1 MTDVVKKFE
10 PLFEPKSIAFIGASR
25 NPLKWGYQIPSNLI
39 EFGYDGNVY
48 PVNPHESDL
57 FKLKVYRTLDEIP
70 EQPIDLA
77 VATVPSRVILEVVKD
92 CAEAGVKALIVI
104 AAGFG
109 ELGDEGAG
117 KEAEMARIARD
128 SGMLLV
134 GPNCAGV
141 VSPEPRNLYCQMP
154 PVKTT
159 PGCIAMASQSGNIG
173 KTIQDLATKYH
184 VGISRLVSTGNEAF
198 LHMEDYL
205 EYFGEDTPTK
215 VVASYV
221 EGVDDG
227 RRFLNIARD
236 VSRKK
241 PVVVLKV
248 GRTQAGQR
256 AARSHT
262 GALAGSR
269 EIFHGACRQAGL
281 TEVADVEE
289 LFDTITAFARQP
301 IPRGRRVGI
310 VSEGGGWG
318 VLAADA
324 CAEFGLEVVDLP
336 EHVLKQ
342 LDSFLPSWWSR
353 GNPVDLVGGM
363 VDQGV
368 AKCAE
373 ILLACDEVDGVIAL
387 GVAFLA
393 RQAAEYRRRAA
404 SGTSKLAS
412 PALYEQIADI
422 AIERD
427 LEWIGELVKLIDRYQ
442 KPMVVA
448 ADTVFTAYEDKNEA
462 LFALMGEGVM
472 VYPTPRRA
480 ARAFA
485 HLVERHEYL
494 ASVGAV

>member
-39 EFGYDGNVY
+39 EFGYNGNVY

-57 FKLKVYRTLDEIP
+57 FKLKVYRSIDEIP

-77 VATVPSRVILEVVKD
+77 VATVPSRLILEVVKD
-92 CAEAGVKALIVI
+92 CAQAGVRALIVI

-109 ELGDEGAG
+109 ELGGEGAG

-154 PVKTT
+154 PVKTS

-205 EYFGEDTPTK
+205 EYFGEDTRTK

-256 AARSHT
+256 AAKSHT

-373 ILLACDEVDGVIAL
+373 ALLACDEVDGVIAL

-422 AIERD
+422 AIQRD

-442 KPMVVA
+442 KPMVIA